1 MAKFNLGD
9 VFSVSELDTV
19 EERIEYLLL
28 GELREDERNFYS
40 VNGVE
45 ELADNI
51 RFCGLQQPI
60 RVRRD
65 GDSYVILSGHRR
77 TAALRVLAEEEPE
90 KWRSVPCIVERGS
103 DSPAMQELKLILAN
117 RDTRA
122 MSSADVANQAAR
134 VQELFVQ
141 LKAEGVEFKGRMRDA
156 VAKACDISASRLARL
171 NAIKAHLTEEKLVAA
186 YQAGDLPEETA
197 YQLSRLS
204 VYAQSLVSEKFAGKD
219 GKISIYGSTAEKIA
233 RLSGTIAFPKK
244 CPCGSGS
251 CSEFP
256 LHARLNAIASAFK
269 RSAWD
274 LPTTCADGCCMKCGY
289 RYSCTASCRHAADA
303 RAKSKEEKKAEKREQ
318 DARAAAAEARTQQE
332 KAEVW
337 SRFFE
342 VLDRSG
348 TDWEQLR
355 EAVQEYTY
363 GLPDKKSV
371 DAARRGD
378 SHAINLYNPLGYRCD
393 ISNVRLLRAAA
404 AALGCTI
411 DDLIGERKTAK
422 EAEEKAAEP
431 PARHNPQCA
440 EEGGAGCI
448 CLSCR
453 HDHNNCCCNDKHGH
467 IDCEIREGECP
478 DYEPE
483 EAE

>member
-9 VFSVSELDTV
+9 VFNVSELDTG
-19 EERIEYLLL
+19 EERIEYLPLA
-28 GELREDERNFYS
+28 ELKEDERNFYS
-40 VNGVE
+40 IGGVE

-65 GDSYVILSGHRR
+65 GEGYVILSGHRR

-122 MSSADVANQAAR
+122 MSSADVANQASR

-141 LKAEGVEFKGRMRDA
+141 LKDEGVEFKGRMRDA

-171 NAIKAHLTEEKLVAA
+171 NAIKTRLSDEKLVAA
-186 YQAGDLPEETA
+186 YQAGNLPEETA

-204 VYAQSLVSEKFAGKD
+204 DYAQSLVSEKFTGKD
-219 GKISIYGSTAEKIA
+219 GKISLYGSTAEKIA
-233 RLSGTIAFPKK
+233 KLSGEIAFPKK

-256 LHARLNAIASAFK
+256 LSARLNAITSVLK
-269 RSAWD
+269 RSAWY
-274 LPTTCADGCCMKCGY
+274 LPITCASGCCMKCDN
-289 RYSCTASCRHAADA
+289 RNSCAVSCRHAADA
-303 RAKSKEEKKAEKREQ
+303 RAKHKEEEKAEKREQ
-318 DARAAAAEARTQQE
+318 NARAAAAAARIQQE
-332 KAEVW
+332 RLEIW
-337 SRFFE
+337 SQFFK
-342 VLDRSG
+342 VLDNSD

-355 EAVQEYTY
+355 EAVQEHTY
-363 GLPDKKSV
+363 GLPDEKTV
-371 DAARRGD
+371 DAARKGD
-378 SHAINLYNPLGYRCD
+378 SATIDRYLPFGYLGGLKT
-393 ISNVRLLRAAA
+393 IRLFRAAA

-411 DDLIGERKTAK
+411 DDLIGERKTAG

-431 PARHNPQCA
+431 PARHNLQCV
-440 EEGGAGCI
+440 EEGGCACI

-467 IDCEIREGECP
+467 IGCEICEGECP

-483 EAE
+483 AE

>member
-9 VFSVSELDTV
+9 VFNVSELDTG
-19 EERIEYLLL
+19 EERIEYLPLA
-28 GELREDERNFYS
+28 ELREDERNFYS
-40 VNGVE
+40 IGGVE

-65 GDSYVILSGHRR
+65 GEGYVILSGHRR

-141 LKAEGVEFKGRMRDA
+141 LKEEGVEFKGRMRDA

-171 NAIKAHLTEEKLVAA
+171 SAIKTRLSDEKLVAA
-186 YQAGDLPEETA
+186 YQAGELPEETA

-204 VYAQSLVSEKFAGKD
+204 DYAQLLVSEKFAGKD

-233 RLSGTIAFPKK
+233 KLSGEIAFPKK

-251 CSEFP
+251 CCEFT
-256 LHARLNAIASAFK
+256 LSARLNAITSVLK
-269 RSAWD
+269 RSAWY
-274 LPTTCADGCCMKCGY
+274 LPITCASGCCMKCAD
-289 RYSCTASCRHAADA
+289 RNSCTFSCRHAAEA
-303 RAKSKEEKKAEKREQ
+303 RAKDKEEKKAEKSER
-318 DARAAAAEARTQQE
+318 DAKAAAEAKRIRQE
-332 KAEVW
+332 RQEIW
-337 SRFFE
+337 SQFFE
-342 VLDRSG
+342 VLDHS
-348 TDWEQLR
+348 DIEWEQLR
-355 EAVQEYTY
+355 QAVQEHTY
-363 GLPDKKSV
+363 GLPMEKSV
-371 DAARRGD
+371 LSARGGD
-378 SHAINLYNPLGYRCD
+378 LNVIDTTMPLGYRCD
-393 ISNVRLLRAAA
+393 IDTVRLLRAAA

-411 DDLIGERKTAK
+411 DDLIGERKTAG

-431 PARHNPQCA
+431 SALHSPLCA
-440 EEGGAGCI
+440 KGGYPCI

-453 HDHNNCCCNDKHGH
+453 HDHEGCCCEGTHKDFG
-467 IDCEIREGECP
+467 CEIREGECP

-483 EAE
+483 AE